1 MIIRSLTI
9 LFINIYRYF
18 SENYS
23 PKALKKESF
32 LLFVSLIFSISSYSQ
47 QVEFLIIK
55 PSAGDGISSLLNHY
69 HILDSCNKANFLAL
83 NKIKKKAGLNLDKQ
97 YQLPIEVYD
106 FNGTSIR
113 TTIGIKDFK
122 AAKRIEIYN
131 DSLYKLGVKKKD
143 FRENKKLW
151 VPYHLSHCKNKDS
164 VIIKIKPP
172 TTAAVIL
179 KNTISY
185 PIFGKEHE
193 EVEIE
198 NETLKGTVYYIVSGH
213 GGPDPG
219 SIGSF
224 KNSSICEDEYAYDI
238 ALRLARNLISKGAT
252 VYTIIQDSNDGIRSE
267 EILPC
272 DNDEKTLEDKT
283 LPLSQLKRLKQR
295 VNLVNKLCR
304 KHRKT
309 GNYEQKLI
317 ILHVDSRKVNK
328 RIDMFFYHDKKS
340 KSGKKLSNHLLSTIE
355 GKYNQ
360 YQKNRGYSGYVRI
373 RNLYVLSKTL
383 PTSVYIELGNIQN
396 KKDQKRLV
404 LESNR
409 QAIAN
414 WLGEGLTTYEKK

>member
-1 MIIRSLTI
+1 MKKQLYI
-9 LFINIYRYF
+9 LF
-18 SENYS
+18 
-23 PKALKKESF
+23 F
-32 LLFVSLIFSISSYSQ
+32 LLIIGISSFSQ

-55 PSAGDGISSLLNHY
+55 PSAGDGITSLLNHY
-69 HILDSCNKANFLAL
+69 HILDSCNQANFLTL
-83 NKIKKKAGLNLDKQ
+83 NNIKKKAGLNLDKQ

-113 TTIGIKDFK
+113 STIGIKDFK
-122 AAKRIEIYN
+122 VAKKIEIYN
-131 DSLYKLGVKKKD
+131 DSLYKLGVRTKD
-143 FRENKKLW
+143 FRVDKKLW
-151 VPYHLSHCKNKDS
+151 VPYHLSRCKNKDS
-164 VIIKIKPP
+164 IIVKIKEPKKAP
-172 TTAAVIL
+172 I
-179 KNTISY
+179 ISKKIVTH
-185 PIFGKEHE
+185 PIFGKELE
-193 EVEIE
+193 AVEIE
-198 NETLKGTVYYIVSGH
+198 NETLKGMVYYIVSGH

-267 EILPC
+267 EVLPC

-283 LPLSQLKRLKQR
+283 LPLNQLKRLKQR
-295 VNLVNKLCR
+295 VNLINKLCR

-328 RIDMFFYHDKKS
+328 QIDMFFYHDKKS
-340 KSGKKLSNHLLSTIE
+340 KSGKKLASHLLTTIE

-360 YQKNRGYSGYVRI
+360 YQKNRGYSGDVSM

-383 PTSVYIELGNIQN
+383 PTSVFIELGNIQN
-396 KKDQKRLV
+396 KKDQKRLII
-404 LESNR
+404 ESNR

-414 WLGEGLTTYEKK
+414 WLGEGLTTYEQK

>member
-1 MIIRSLTI
+1 MKKETLL
-9 LFINIYRYF
+9 LFI
-18 SENYS
+18 S
-23 PKALKKESF
+23 
-32 LLFVSLIFSISSYSQ
+32 LFFSISSYSQ
-47 QVEFLIIK
+47 QTDFLTIK
-55 PSAGDGISSLLNHY
+55 PSAGDGITSLLNHY
-69 HILDSCNKANFLAL
+69 HILDSCDQANFLAL

-113 TTIGIKDFK
+113 STIGIKDFRV
-122 AAKRIEIYN
+122 AKRIEIFN
-131 DSLYKLGVKKKD
+131 DSLYKLGVRNAD
-143 FRENKKLW
+143 FREDKKLW
-151 VPYHLSHCKNKDS
+151 VPYHLLHCENKDS
-164 VIIKIKPP
+164 VLIQIKPS
-172 TTAAVIL
+172 TAVAVTA
-179 KNTISY
+179 KNIITY
-185 PIFGKEHE
+185 PIFGKEYE
-193 EVEIE
+193 EVEIK
-198 NETLKGTVYYIVSGH
+198 NETLKGKVYYIVSGH

-295 VNLVNKLCR
+295 VNLINKLCR

-317 ILHVDSRKVNK
+317 IIHVDSRKVNK
-328 RIDMFFYHDKKS
+328 RIDMFFYHDRKS
-340 KSGKKLSNHLLSTIE
+340 KSGKKLATHLLTTIE

-360 YQKNRGYSGYVRI
+360 YQKNRGYAGDVSI

-383 PTSVYIELGNIQN
+383 PTSVFIELGNIQN

>member
-1 MIIRSLTI
+1 MKKQLYI
-9 LFINIYRYF
+9 LF
-18 SENYS
+18 
-23 PKALKKESF
+23 F
-32 LLFVSLIFSISSYSQ
+32 LLIIGISSFSQ

-55 PSAGDGISSLLNHY
+55 PSAGDGITSLLNHY
-69 HILDSCNKANFLAL
+69 HILDSCNQANFLTL
-83 NKIKKKAGLNLDKQ
+83 NNIKKKAGLNLDKQ

-113 TTIGIKDFK
+113 STIGIKDFK
-122 AAKRIEIYN
+122 VAKKIEIYN
-131 DSLYKLGVKKKD
+131 DSLYKLGVRTKD
-143 FRENKKLW
+143 FRVDKKLW
-151 VPYHLSHCKNKDS
+151 VPYHLSRCKNKDS
-164 VIIKIKPP
+164 IIVKIKEPKKAP
-172 TTAAVIL
+172 I
-179 KNTISY
+179 ISKKIVTH
-185 PIFGKEHE
+185 PIFGKELE
-193 EVEIE
+193 AVEIE
-198 NETLKGTVYYIVSGH
+198 NETLKGMVYYIVSGH

-267 EILPC
+267 EVLPC

-283 LPLSQLKRLKQR
+283 LPLNQLKRLKQR
-295 VNLVNKLCR
+295 VNLINKLCR

-328 RIDMFFYHDKKS
+328 QIDMFFYHDKKS
-340 KSGKKLSNHLLSTIE
+340 KSGKKLASHLLTTIE

-360 YQKNRGYSGYVRI
+360 YQKNRGYSGDVSI

-383 PTSVYIELGNIQN
+383 PTSVFIELGNIQN
-396 KKDQKRLV
+396 KKDQKRLII
-404 LESNR
+404 ESNR

-414 WLGEGLTTYEKK
+414 WLGEGLTTYEQK

>member
-1 MIIRSLTI
+1 MRQ
-9 LFINIYRYF
+9 
-18 SENYS
+18 
-23 PKALKKESF
+23 PKRKTLKKEALLLLILLAIGTASF
-32 LLFVSLIFSISSYSQ
+32 SQ
-47 QVEFLIIK
+47 PIESLIIK
-55 PSAGDGISSLLNHY
+55 PNAGDGITSLLNHY
-69 HILDSCNKANFLAL
+69 QLLDSCNKANFLAL
-83 NKIKKKAGLNLDKQ
+83 NKIKNKAGLNLDRH

-106 FNGTSIR
+106 FNGKSIR
-113 TTIGIKDFK
+113 TSIGIKDFD
-122 AAKRIEIYN
+122 AAKSIEIYN
-131 DSLYKLGVKKKD
+131 DSLYKLGVRTKD
-143 FRENKKLW
+143 FREDKKLW
-151 VPYHLSHCKNKDS
+151 VPYHLSHCKNLDS
-164 VIIKIKPP
+164 ISVAIEKP
-172 TTAAVIL
+172 TTS
-179 KNTISY
+179 KKTIIV

-193 EVEIE
+193 AVEIE

-219 SIGSF
+219 SMSSF
-224 KNSSICEDEYAYDI
+224 KNTSICEDEYAYDI

-252 VYTIIQDSNDGIRSE
+252 VYTIIQDSNDGIRSA

-272 DNDEKTLEDKT
+272 DKDEKTLEDKV

-295 VNLVNKLCR
+295 TNLVNKLCR

-340 KSGKKLSNHLLSTIE
+340 KSGKKLANHLLTTIE
-355 GKYNQ
+355 GKYHQ
-360 YQKNRGYSGYVRI
+360 YQKNRGYSGDVSV

-383 PTSVYIELGNIQN
+383 PTSVFIELGNIQN

-404 LESNR
+404 LASNR

-414 WLGEGLTTYEKK
+414 WIGEGLSTFEKQ